1 MYAFELT
8 VRTSFIDDAHAYLN
22 GSSIFMYAE
31 GLKEA
36 PIQLKITP
44 NTNWKKI
51 SCSLAKS
58 NTNPFELTAPN
69 YDMLAD
75 APIEI
80 GNQDIIAFEVLG
92 IPHEVAMVGQG
103 NYDSEKI
110 KKDFTKIIEEAKS
123 IFGTHPCK
131 NYVFIVHNVNAG
143 GGGLEHLNSTTL
155 QMQRNAYAAEATYNG
170 FLSLVA
176 HEYFHLWNVKR
187 LRPIALGPFN
197 YDEEI

>member
-1 MYAFELT
+1 MLASAINPKVNYELTFSQAQAHYVDVKITIQQNDKESIDFKMPVWAPGSYLVREFARNVEGVVATNSKNESLFCEKINKNTWRVRAGKNKEVVFQYRVYAFELS

-22 GSSIFMYAE
+22 GSSVFMYAE

-44 NTNWKKI
+44 HANWKKI

-58 NTNPFELTAPN
+58 NANPFELTAPN

-80 GNQDIIAFEVLG
+80 GNQDIIAFDVLG

-103 NYDSEKI
+103 N
-110 KKDFTKIIEEAKS
+110 
-123 IFGTHPCK
+123 
-131 NYVFIVHNVNAG
+131 
-143 GGGLEHLNSTTL
+143 
-155 QMQRNAYAAEATYNG
+155 
-170 FLSLVA
+170 
-176 HEYFHLWNVKR
+176 
-187 LRPIALGPFN
+187 
-197 YDEEI
+197 